1 LKKQQDSLLNDPA
14 ISSLFL
20 NSSMI
25 LQAADN
31 QFKHFDTAL
40 KGEMIIKEQM
50 LKRTIK
56 QKNAL

>member
-1 LKKQQDSLLNDPA
+1 
-14 ISSLFL
+14 
-20 NSSMI
+20 MI